1 MVERDTEPVLL
12 RRQGEKYS
20 LHTETRGPVIRS
32 ARRNESLKLVDDL
45 ADLLTVSATGLNI
58 GGRGVAGG
66 FG

>member
-1 MVERDTEPVLL
+1 MVERDTDPVLL
-12 RRQGEKYS
+12 GRQGETYS

-45 ADLLTVSATGLNI
+45 ADLLTVSATGSNI
-58 GGRGVAGG
+58 GGRGVAGR